1 MSESNPPAK
10 PSDLRRRI
18 LFYLE
23 EELNRGVDH
32 PHLHAIADALNETE
46 EDIRRQSEILAY
58 QGLVK
63 LRWYIGG
70 GALVELLPK
79 GFLELEK
86 MAQKTPEVK
95 VSPPASENLFLKEGD
110 YWTLKFGSNQPI
122 RLKDS
127 VGLVYIHHLIQHP
140 GQELYAMVLV
150 QQTRGAAAV
159 GRTVTAA
166 ETKDADLSLDDFSG
180 IGPSL
185 DNEALQEYRKRIEDL
200 EEDIEEAERN
210 NNSEAAANAREEKQ
224 LVESEISAAFGLG
237 GHTRPVGSPQEKAR
251 KSVSEAIRRA
261 LKNIRTMDSH
271 LGNHLTN
278 SINTGVRVSYS
289 PEPAVAWHL

>member
-1 MSESNPPAK
+1 MTESNPPAQPK
-10 PSDLRRRI
+10 ELRRRI
-18 LFYLE
+18 LLFLE
-23 EELNRGVDH
+23 EADRRGVDH
-32 PHLHAIADALNETE
+32 PHAIEIADALNETE
-46 EDIRRQSEILAY
+46 KVILRHSRILECD
-58 QGLVK
+58 GLVK

-140 GQELYAMVLV
+140 GYEFPVLMLV

-159 GRTVTAA
+159 GRTTTAA
-166 ETKDADLSLDDFSG
+166 EAKDADLSLDDFSG
-180 IGPSL
+180 TGPSL
-185 DNEALQEYRKRIEDL
+185 DDQALQEYRERIKDL
-200 EEDIEEAERN
+200 QEDIDEAERN
-210 NNSEAAANAREEKQ
+210 NNSEAATNAREEKQ
-224 LVESEISAAFGLG
+224 FLESQLSEAFGLG
-237 GHTRPVGSPQEKAR
+237 GQPRPVGSPQEKAR
-251 KSVSEAIRRA
+251 HSVSKAIHRAIRNIKK
-261 LKNIRTMDSH
+261 KNQH
-271 LGNHLTN
+271 LGDHLSN
-278 SINTGVRVSYS
+278 SIYTGTYVSYR
-289 PEPAVAWHL
+289 PESSVDWHH